1 MLLRPLY
8 WDLDPFLA
16 WQSIQIIFWFSCF
29 HWLLICKM
37 IYKYTPHRTVY
48 SSSRTSC
55 KPLEVNRE
63 FFSVALI
70 KHLIDFVIFL
80 QSHQRFSDTS
90 HCKHLDYAD
99 SCVST
104 PLLSCS
110 RWLSKWIKQ
119 FLLYWFCE
127 SSLAWPYLSLNFSTW
142 AKCMCVLHLKLVY
155 YRFPKA

>member
-8 WDLDPFLA
+8 WDLGPFLA
-16 WQSIQIIFWFSCF
+16 WQRSNNIWFSCF

-80 QSHQRFSDTS
+80 KAIKGFLIQHIVNIWTMLTAVSL
-90 HCKHLDYAD
+90 HLYCLVAD
-99 SCVST
+99 DC
-104 PLLSCS
+104 
-110 RWLSKWIKQ
+110 
-119 FLLYWFCE
+119 
-127 SSLAWPYLSLNFSTW
+127 LNELNNFFSTAFVRVLW
-142 AKCMCVLHLKLVY
+142 LGHICHSTLVHGLNVCVCY
-155 YRFPKA
+155 ISS